1 MVGIFNESLPEIAMA
16 IEVAQRLR
24 EVRRFL
30 RVDLHEARAP
40 VLLAKLPGG
49 LDTGGDT

>member
-1 MVGIFNESLPEIAMA
+1 MA
-16 IEVAQRLR
+16 IDRAQRLR

-49 LDTGGDT
+49 WILKVILRIGGGDT